1 MEHAPARPAR
11 IILDAN
17 ILVSALIASGR
28 AGRSELG
35 LTVDRALAGDFVV
48 ITCPRLL
55 AEVER
60 TLRTS
65 RLARWVASGQV
76 FAVMEWIIGG
86 SLVVSD
92 PETIVPACRDPADDY
107 LLALARQETASIV
120 TGDGDLL
127 VLRDSGV
134 DVITVSEPA
143 VSLRV
148 GS

>member
-17 ILVSALIASGR
+17 MLVSAVIVSGR

-35 LTVDRALAGDFVV
+35 LTVDRALGSDVTV

-65 RLARWVASGQV
+65 RLARWV
-76 FAVMEWIIGG
+76 
-86 SLVVSD
+86 
-92 PETIVPACRDPADDY
+92 
-107 LLALARQETASIV
+107 
-120 TGDGDLL
+120 
-127 VLRDSGV
+127 VLRGSGV
-134 DVITVSEPA
+134 DVMTVGELA

-148 GS
+148 GR